1 MKSITH
7 TFDTME
13 DIRIIPIGDLHI
25 GDKHSSK
32 QIIKDLVDKV
42 QNDPNCYCVLM
53 GDLIDNAT
61 TYSVGDTYDAELS
74 PMDQLKVIRDLMMP
88 IRQKILGIIE
98 GNHEERTTR
107 QTGIRMMELLS
118 LELGINDRYSS
129 TSLVIFL
136 KFGHQNF
143 KGSKRVYTIYCNH
156 GSGGGRRPGAK
167 INRLSDYSNIL
178 DADAFFVAHS
188 HFPAIFKDKYFRPRT
203 NLQRLECVDR
213 LYVNTASALDYGG
226 YGDRGGFTPGSNA
239 YPIVKFSATERNMT
253 AEL

>member
-74 PMDQLKVIRDLMMP
+74 PMDQLKVIRDMMMP

-167 INRLSDYSNIL
+167 INRMDDYSKVI
-178 DADAFFVAHS
+178 DADCYFLAHTHFVS
-188 HFPAIFKDKYFRPRT
+188 TFKEVFYRPRT
-203 NLQRLECVDR
+203 NIGSIDAVERV
-213 LYVNTASALDYGG
+213 YVNTASALIYGG
-226 YGDRGGFTPGSNA
+226 YADRMGLTPGSNSFPSVVFEA
-239 YPIVKFSATERNMT
+239 QKRHIEVHI
-253 AEL
+253 